1 MGKGLSGGTIIVY
14 PFSESKLISNEN
26 TIIGNTVLY
35 GATSG
40 KLYAS
45 GQAGERFAVRN
56 SGSLAVVEGCGAH
69 GCEYMTGGTAIV
81 LGKVGDNFGAG
92 MTGGMA
98 FVYDEKNEFENYAN
112 PDSIIWQPV
121 ETDYWKNYLKDNLNN
136 FLKETNSKIAKKI
149 LSNYNSELK
158 NFIQVCPIEMLD
170 KLDNPISLNKLKSQ
184 SA

>member
-1 MGKGLSGGTIIVY
+1 
-14 PFSESKLISNEN
+14 
-26 TIIGNTVLY
+26 
-35 GATSG
+35 
-40 KLYAS
+40 
-45 GQAGERFAVRN
+45 
-56 SGSLAVVEGCGAH
+56 
-69 GCEYMTGGTAIV
+69 
-81 LGKVGDNFGAG
+81 

-158 NFIQVCPIEMLD
+158 NFIQVCPKEMLD